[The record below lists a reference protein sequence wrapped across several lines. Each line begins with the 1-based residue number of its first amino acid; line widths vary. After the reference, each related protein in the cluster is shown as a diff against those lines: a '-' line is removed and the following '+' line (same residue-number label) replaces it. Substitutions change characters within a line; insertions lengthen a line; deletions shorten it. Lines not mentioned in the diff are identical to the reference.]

1 MSGERK
7 RSTNDKIALFRRF
20 FSGLTHVYG
29 TYEPAT
35 GRSRQVKAPVTDQ
48 VIYRHLKGEQPYGV
62 YLLVKDRTAAVAV
75 DFDDPDPAGPLQFL
89 ASAKHYGIPAYME
102 RSKAKGYHAWI
113 FFEQPE
119 VPAAKA
125 RLVVRH
131 ILKEIGRH
139 DTEIFPKQD
148 SLNANASFGNFIN
161 APLFGR
167 LVPQGRTAFVMP
179 ENSLKPYPNQW
190 DFLESTQRVTEN
202 ALDEIIEANQLAT
215 AGNGASPLNPS
226 QAAQSAGLFGLP
238 PCARRML
245 NEGVTHEQRVACFR
259 LAVHLKRIGIPYHM
273 AVAALRVWAR
283 KNKPNGDKRI
293 IADQEIPAQTSYAY
307 AKDYRGC
314 GCDQPAIAPFCSPT
328 CALFQKR
335 NGAKNTPSEAQAT
348 RCSNNHEAGDRP
360 CRHSEPSQGKPGA

>member
-1 MSGERK
+1 MSGERT
-7 RSTNDKIALFRRF
+7 RSTNDKIALFRQF

-35 GRSRQVKAPVTDQ
+35 GRSHQVKAPVTDL

-89 ASAKHYGIPAYME
+89 GAAKHYGIPAYIE

-131 ILKEIGRH
+131 ILKEIGRP
-139 DTEIFPKQD
+139 DSEIFPKQD

-161 APLFGR
+161 APLFGA
-167 LVPQGRTAFVMP
+167 LVPQGRTVFVKS
-179 ENSLKPYPNQW
+179 EGALEPYTSQW
-190 DFLESTQRVTEN
+190 DFLESVQRVSEKT
-202 ALDEIIEANQLAT
+202 LDEIIEANQLAIPARPT
-215 AGNGASPLNPS
+215 THTEASQS
-226 QAAQSAGLFGLP
+226 ESSAGLFGLP

-259 LAVHLKRIGIPYHM
+259 LAVHLKRIGIPYDM
-273 AVAALRVWAR
+273 AVASLRVWAR

-293 IADQEIPAQTSYAY
+293 ITDQEILAQTSYAF
-307 AKDYRGC
+307 AKDYRGS

-328 CALFQKR
+328 CALYVKR
-335 NGAKNTPSEAQAT
+335 NGAKNNAPSESLSA
-348 RCSNNHEAGDRP
+348 P
-360 CRHSEPSQGKPGA
+360 SESHRASSETPTPKEEQQP

>member
-1 MSGERK
+1 MSGERT
-7 RSTNDKIALFRRF
+7 RSTNDKIALFRQF

-29 TYEPAT
+29 TYDPAI
-35 GRSRQVKAPVTDQ
+35 GRSHQVKAPVTDL

-89 ASAKHYGIPAYME
+89 GAAKHYGIPAYIE

-131 ILKEIGRH
+131 ILKEIGRP
-139 DTEIFPKQD
+139 DSEIFPKQD

-161 APLFGR
+161 APLFGA
-167 LVPQGRTAFVMP
+167 LVPQGRAVFVKP
-179 ENSLKPYPNQW
+179 EDSLEPYPNQW
-190 DFLESTQRVTEN
+190 DFLESVQRVTEN
-202 ALDEIIEANQLAT
+202 ALDEIIEANQLAKESIV
-215 AGNGASPLNPS
+215 ASGPTPS
-226 QAAQSAGLFGLP
+226 QADSSVGFSGLP

-245 NEGVTHEQRVACFR
+245 SEGVTHEQRVACFR
-259 LAVHLKRIGIPYHM
+259 LAVHLKRIGIPYDM

-293 IADQEIPAQTSYAY
+293 ITDPEILAQTSYAC
-307 AKDYRGC
+307 ARDYRGC
-314 GCDQPAIAPFCSPT
+314 GCDQPAIKPFCSPT

-335 NGAKNTPSEAQAT
+335 NGA
-348 RCSNNHEAGDRP
+348 RP
-360 CRHSEPSQGKPGA
+360 KTSAFSGAL